1 MKVVLIIITGIIT
14 SLFFFP
20 FEFTFLP
27 NGFNTK
33 ILLGGVG
40 LISMAYHF
48 IKMGKISI
56 SKEVLIASIIAVIF
70 SIACFYS
77 VDINNSNDMAYATYI
92 ASMWVWFLASYAVIS
107 LIAWVHNRL
116 DIPLV
121 VNYFVAVCVVQCSL
135 ALIIDFVPELKTL
148 VDKYVDLGITEFLNR
163 VDRLYGI
170 GAALDF
176 AGVRFSA
183 VLIMI
188 AILFTNTEN
197 LQLKNKELYFYSFSY
212 LIIAVIGNMISR
224 TTTIGLGIS
233 LFYLLVNSKL
243 FTKTL
248 KIEDLNL
255 WKVLLNTSFIVI
267 FLGIYFYHTNEN
279 VQELLRFGFEGF
291 FNWAEKG
298 EWRTDSTDRLN
309 TEMWIWPEANDFR
322 TWLFGK
328 AVFSKWSIVGTDIGY
343 CRFIFYCGLTGLL
356 IFTFFFAYL
365 SYALWYKFKNYRHLF
380 LLLFILALIN
390 WLKVSTDIFLVYA
403 IFLSIGSPYLYNK
416 YFLKSA

>member
-1 MKVVLIIITGIIT
+1 MKVVLIIITGFIT

-27 NGFNTK
+27 TGLNTK
-33 ILLGGVG
+33 IMLGGVG

-48 IKMGKISI
+48 IKMGQISI

-116 DIPLV
+116 DIVLV
-121 VNYFVAVCVVQCSL
+121 INYFVAVCVVQCAL

-188 AILFTNTEN
+188 TVLFTNIEK
-197 LQLKNKELYFYSFSY
+197 LQLKTNELYFYSFSY

-224 TTTIGLGIS
+224 TTTIGLAIS
-233 LFYLLVNSKL
+233 LLYLLVNSNL
-243 FTKTL
+243 FKRRI
-248 KIEDLNL
+248 KVQDLNL
-255 WKVLLNTSFIVI
+255 WKILLSTLVIVTVLGT
-267 FLGIYFYHTNEN
+267 YFYHTNEN
-279 VQELLRFGFEGF
+279 IHELLRFGFEGF
-291 FNWAEKG
+291 FNWAETG

-309 TEMWIWPEANDFR
+309 TVMWIWPEANDLR
-322 TWLFGK
+322 TWMFGK
-328 AVFSKWSIVGTDIGY
+328 AVFSNWYIVGTDIGY